1 MALGNADFTQ
11 LFASSLQKYEKQL
24 ADNVILTHPTL
35 ELFKENAK
43 SSTGRGLV
51 IPVRAAALN
60 GTAYSDDSGD
70 FTTNIG
76 VSNDLIG
83 AAVFDWS
90 KEVITPFRVKHRE
103 ILQNSGPEQVINLV
117 EEYVK
122 GATASHQDFIV
133 AELWASSTGSGDIL
147 SLRDLISPTDKKSDS
162 TAITVGGIRGGTA
175 LKSVTNYALTSNVVT
190 LTVGAFHDYIVG
202 DSIVVANVAE
212 AGLNGTYVI
221 SAVASTTVS
230 YAKTASNVA
239 STAATAGTV
248 YADAIKTFWK
258 SSALISART
267 GTGSEDILAA
277 FRKLSNDI
285 YAKSR
290 KKPTHIIAGFNIYE
304 EFEAYL
310 ATTPGG
316 YARTVYNMDS
326 KAETRFQEISFNGV
340 PVRLDPD
347 CPVDEA
353 YFLFAP
359 ALRFGYLAGEFMKTY
374 PGQTIQGKL
383 DEVVPIASTISVGTS
398 ERRAHGKLIRI
409 ASFS

>member
-1 MALGNADFTQ
+1 MALGNAEFTQ

-43 SSTGRGLV
+43 STTGRGLV

-60 GTAYSDDSGD
+60 GTSYSDDSGTHGTD
-70 FTTNIG
+70 VT
-76 VSNDLIG
+76 NDLIG

-133 AELWASSTGSGDIL
+133 AELWANSTGSQEIL
-147 SLRDLISPTDKKSDS
+147 SLRDLISPSDKKSDS
-162 TAITVGGIRGGTA
+162 TAITVGGIRGGQ
-175 LKSVTNYALTSNVVT
+175 SVRNVTNYALTSNVVT
-190 LTVGAFHDYIVG
+190 LTVGAFHDYIIG

-221 SAVASTTVS
+221 TAVAATTVS
-230 YAKTASNVA
+230 YAKTASNVS

-248 YADAIKTFWK
+248 TCDAIKSFWK
-258 SSALISART
+258 SSALVSART
-267 GTGSEDILAA
+267 GTGSQDILAA
-277 FRKLSNDI
+277 FRALTNDI
-285 YAKSR
+285 YKNSR
-290 KKPTHIIAGFNIYE
+290 KKPTHIIAGFNVYE

-310 ATTPGG
+310 QDKGRFDLTKSMGT
-316 YARTVYNMDS
+316 
-326 KAETRFQEISFNGV
+326 AETRFQEISFNGV

-374 PGQTIQGKL
+374 PGQRIQGKL
-383 DEVVPIASTISVGTS
+383 DEVVPIASTISIGTS
-398 ERRAHGKLIRI
+398 ERRSHGKLIRI
-409 ASFS
+409 ASYS